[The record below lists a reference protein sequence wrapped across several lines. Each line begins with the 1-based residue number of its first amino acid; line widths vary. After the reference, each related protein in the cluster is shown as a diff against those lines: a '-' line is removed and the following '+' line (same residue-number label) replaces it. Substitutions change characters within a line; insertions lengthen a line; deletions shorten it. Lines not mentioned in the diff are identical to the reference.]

1 MLHLQNRNTLIVSDH
16 HEMRELWQ
24 RQQSPWSRCQ
34 LSCTGYRLNTVG
46 WILGEN
52 KCSTASNKKIA
63 ECDKETLSRKRCC
76 RKKAKIRNDVIFK
89 KWRQVLSERKRQ
101 SIHNEDTPSIDQF
114 FNFWEETLVSGVSS
128 CLVLNHNW
136 NQPIN

>member
-63 ECDKETLSRKRCC
+63 ECDKKTLSRKRCC

-89 KWRQVLSERKRQ
+89 KM
-101 SIHNEDTPSIDQF
+101 T
-114 FNFWEETLVSGVSS
+114 VSS
-128 CLVLNHNW
+128 IRTKKAKYPQWRYTKHRSVFQFLGRNTGKWSEQLLGS
-136 NQPIN
+136 